1 MALWRDDQ
9 PGTEL
14 RTRELT
20 LRAPQTS
27 DYEAWAKLRSA
38 SRKHTEPW
46 EPTWTADE
54 LTRSA
59 YRGRL
64 RRYELDWKD
73 GRGAPFFVVRKRG
86 NVLIG
91 ACNLNNIRRG
101 VMQSADIGY
110 WIGAPYVRQGYAR
123 QAIRRVLAFAF
134 EDLSLNRI
142 EAAVQPENAASR
154 ALLEEIGFQYE
165 GRARKL
171 LFIAGEWRDH
181 DRLSFLAGDR
191 RDDV

>member
-1 MALWRDDQ
+1 MALWRDDSPEIEIQ
-9 PGTEL
+9 
-14 RTRELT
+14 TRDLV
-20 LRAPQTS
+20 LRAPQAS

-46 EPTWTADE
+46 EPTWTQDE

-64 RRYELDWKD
+64 RRYELDWKE
-73 GRGAPFFVVRKRG
+73 GRGAPFFVIRKRG
-86 NVLIG
+86 KVLIG

-110 WIGAPYVRQGYAR
+110 WIGTPYVRQGFAR
-123 QAIRRVLAFAF
+123 QAIRRVLTFAF
-134 EDLSLNRI
+134 EVLGLNRI
-142 EAAVQPENAASR
+142 EAAVQPENTASR

-165 GRARKL
+165 GRARHL
-171 LFIAGEWRDH
+171 LFIAGQWRDH
-181 DRLSFLAGDR
+181 DRLAFLSGDKFNG
-191 RDDV
+191 